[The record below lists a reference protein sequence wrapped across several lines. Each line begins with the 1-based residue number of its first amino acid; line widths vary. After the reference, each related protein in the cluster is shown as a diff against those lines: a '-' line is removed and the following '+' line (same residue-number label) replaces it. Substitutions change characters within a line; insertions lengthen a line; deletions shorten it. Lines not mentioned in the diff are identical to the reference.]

1 MDLTIRLNILRDAG
15 QITEKTYNQILK
27 VIALFK
33 EKLGIELKEENG
45 AMFITHLS
53 SALTRIEE
61 NKLVENI
68 DEFIF
73 EQVKSDINYKRAV
86 EVTNYLE
93 EILGELPRQ
102 ERDFIEMHI
111 CTLLNK

>member
-27 VIALFK
+27 VIAFFK
-33 EKLGIELKEENG
+33 EQLGIELKEENG

-53 SALTRIEE
+53 SALTIIEQ

>member
-93 EILGELPRQ
+93 EILEYIKENEFDNMEFASMIL
-102 ERDFIEMHI
+102 
-111 CTLLNK
+111 

>member
-1 MDLTIRLNILRDAG
+1 MELTLRLDILRDAG
-15 QITEKTYNQILK
+15 QLSKENYNKIIQVINYFEEKRGLK
-27 VIALFK
+27 LLEDNAS
-33 EKLGIELKEENG
+33 
-45 AMFITHLS
+45 MFITHLS
-53 SALTRIEE
+53 SALTRIEQ

>member
-27 VIALFK
+27 VIAFFK

-53 SALTRIEE
+53 SALT
-61 NKLVENI
+61 
-68 DEFIF
+68 
-73 EQVKSDINYKRAV
+73 
-86 EVTNYLE
+86 
-93 EILGELPRQ
+93 IL
-102 ERDFIEMHI
+102 FM
-111 CTLLNK
+111 KFSS

>member
-15 QITEKTYNQILK
+15 QITEKTYNQIFN
-27 VIALFK
+27 VMAFFK
-33 EKLGIELKEENG
+33 QKLEIELNEENG

-53 SALTRIEE
+53 SALTRIDEG
-61 NKLVENI
+61 KLVENI
-68 DEFIF
+68 DEFVF
-73 EQVKSDINYKRAV
+73 EQVKSDINYKKSI
-86 EVTNYLE
+86 EITNHLE
-93 EILGELPRQ
+93 EILGELPKQ

>member
-27 VIALFK
+27 VIAFFK

-53 SALTRIEE
+53 SA
-61 NKLVENI
+61 
-68 DEFIF
+68 
-73 EQVKSDINYKRAV
+73 
-86 EVTNYLE
+86 
-93 EILGELPRQ
+93 
-102 ERDFIEMHI
+102 
-111 CTLLNK
+111 